1 MQKFLI
7 IALLLFPINLF
18 SQSETNEIFTD
29 STNIESFLEEFCKIG
44 IKDEFEKIKDYQARI
59 KSINEQKLG
68 SNTYL
73 IFVKEIDYDPN
84 EFTYDAELER
94 YFMAQFAA
102 DLSVRNQFK
111 NFLQPNNIVVKLFS
125 KEVLM
130 TLTQK
135 KLGLFG
141 SFKDYFIASNVDYEE
156 YTNING
162 DELSSRIFIYM
173 PIDEAK
179 AFKKK
184 KNRIGMKIK
193 MKLENYA
200 DSKMIKASE
209 FFPDTKDKITD
220 HTYYVIRGDID
231 EIMFYNLSTNKIYTT
246 YRHQAKD

>member
-18 SQSETNEIFTD
+18 SQSETNEIFID
-29 STNIESFLEEFCKIG
+29 STNIESFFEEFCKIG
-44 IKDEFEKIKDYQARI
+44 VKDEFEKNKDYEARI
-59 KSINEQKLG
+59 KSMNERKLG

-73 IFVKEIDYDPN
+73 VYVKEIDYDPK
-84 EFTYDAELER
+84 EFTYDAEQER

-102 DLSVRNQFK
+102 DLTVHNEFK
-111 NFLQPNNIVVKLFS
+111 NFLEPKNILAKLFG
-125 KEVLM
+125 KEILM

-141 SFKDYFIASNVDYEE
+141 SYKDYFIASNVDYDE
-156 YTNING
+156 YSNMNG

-179 AFKKK
+179 AFKKRRHK
-184 KNRIGMKIK
+184 IGMKVK

-200 DSKMIKASE
+200 DSKVLKASE
-209 FFPDTKDKITD
+209 LFPDTEDKITD
-220 HTYYVIRGDID
+220 HTYYIIKGDID

>member
-1 MQKFLI
+1 MQKFII
-7 IALLLFPINLF
+7 IALLLFPINIF
-18 SQSETNEIFTD
+18 SQSETNEIFID
-29 STNIESFLEEFCKIG
+29 STNIDSFFEEFCKIG
-44 IKDEFEKIKDYQARI
+44 VKDEFEKIKDYQARI
-59 KSINEQKLG
+59 KNINEQKLG

-73 IFVKEIDYDPN
+73 IFVKEIVYDPN
-84 EFTYDAELER
+84 EFTYDAEQER

-102 DLSVRNQFK
+102 DLSVRNEFK
-111 NFLQPNNIVVKLFS
+111 NFLQPKNIVAKLFS
-125 KEVLM
+125 TEILM

-141 SFKDYFIASNVDYEE
+141 SFKDYFIASDVDFEE

-184 KNRIGMKIK
+184 KNNIGMKIK
-193 MKLENYA
+193 MELKNYA

-209 FFPDTKDKITD
+209 FFQNTKDKITD
-220 HTYYVIRGDID
+220 HTYYIIRGDIE

-246 YRHQAKD
+246 YRHDN